1 MHMVYTSVLLTVL
14 ISFLLLFHH
23 WGQNKGVIY
32 LVILLLSATIRP
44 LLFYLFNNQ
53 AYTDLFAQLFL
64 HLDPITCLFG
74 PMLLYYFRSLLKD
87 KLVLDWALLL
97 HLIPAFVIL
106 LNTLPYYGVP
116 FAEKMEFAAQV
127 QAGDPTRENNF
138 PYLLFHYRWQKL
150 FLPGY
155 NLLYALI
162 SIAYAFRVRQQGTFY
177 VKRRVWF
184 LLTRVAWV
192 FGIYF
197 SPIFFFILYS
207 TIINPENY
215 ELSFTNEAYQNN
227 GFLYFNT
234 LILPISFLL
243 MPKVLYGEKQKGS
256 PLESIWA
263 SIKDFFAR
271 RYPDSAKPSSESE
284 AVEQI
289 VSYLEQAKPYLKDDF
304 SQHDLS
310 IALNIPQK
318 RITECFNKQL
328 KVSFPLYR
336 NTLRIR
342 HATDLLRAGAHLNTS
357 IEGIEERSGFK
368 SKSAF
373 YLAFKAV
380 HGIRPVDWI
389 KENL

>member
-1 MHMVYTSVLLTVL
+1 MVYTSLLLTVL

-32 LVILLLSATIRP
+32 LVILLLSASIRP

-127 QAGDPTRENNF
+127 QADDPSRENNF

-162 SIAYAFRVRQQGTFY
+162 SITYAFRVRQQGTFY

-184 LLTRVAWV
+184 LLTRVACV

-243 MPKVLYGEKQKGS
+243 MPKVLYGEKQKES
-256 PLESIWA
+256 TLESIWA

-342 HATDLLRAGAHLNTS
+342 HATELLREGAHLTTS
-357 IEGIEERSGFK
+357 IEGIAERSGFK

>member
-1 MHMVYTSVLLTVL
+1 MVYTSLLLTVL

-32 LVILLLSATIRP
+32 LVIMLLSATIRP

-127 QAGDPTRENNF
+127 QAGDHSRENNF

-342 HATDLLRAGAHLNTS
+342 HATDLIREGAHLTTS
-357 IEGIEERSGFK
+357 IEGIAERSGFK

-380 HGIRPVDWI
+380 HGITPVEWI

>member
-1 MHMVYTSVLLTVL
+1 MVYTTLLLTVL

-32 LVILLLSATIRP
+32 LVILLLSASIRP

-127 QAGDPTRENNF
+127 QADDPSRENNF

-215 ELSFTNEAYQNN
+215 ELSFTNKAYQNN

-243 MPKVLYGEKQKGS
+243 MPKILYGEKQKES
-256 PLESIWA
+256 TLESIWA

-271 RYPDSAKPSSESE
+271 RYPDSAKSSSESE

-342 HATDLLRAGAHLNTS
+342 HATELLREGAHLTTS
-357 IEGIEERSGFK
+357 IEGIAERSGFK

>member
-1 MHMVYTSVLLTVL
+1 
-14 ISFLLLFHH
+14 
-23 WGQNKGVIY
+23 
-32 LVILLLSATIRP
+32 
-44 LLFYLFNNQ
+44 
-53 AYTDLFAQLFL
+53 
-64 HLDPITCLFG
+64 
-74 PMLLYYFRSLLKD
+74 
-87 KLVLDWALLL
+87 
-97 HLIPAFVIL
+97 
-106 LNTLPYYGVP
+106 
-116 FAEKMEFAAQV
+116 
-127 QAGDPTRENNF
+127 
-138 PYLLFHYRWQKL
+138 
-150 FLPGY
+150 
-155 NLLYALI
+155 LYALI
-162 SIAYAFRVRQQGTFY
+162 SIVYAFRVRQQGTFY

-184 LLTRVAWV
+184 LLTRVALV

-263 SIKDFFAR
+263 SIKEFFTR

-304 SQHDLS
+304 SQHDIS

-328 KVSFPLYR
+328 NVSFPLYR

-342 HATDLLRAGAHLNTS
+342 HATDLLREGAHLTTS
-357 IEGIEERSGFK
+357 IEGIAERSGFK

>member
-1 MHMVYTSVLLTVL
+1 MVYTSLLLTVL

-32 LVILLLSATIRP
+32 LVIMLLSATIRP

-127 QAGDPTRENNF
+127 QAGDPSRENNF

-155 NLLYALI
+155 NLIYALI

-256 PLESIWA
+256 PLESIWE
-263 SIKDFFAR
+263 SIKEFFAR
-271 RYPDSAKPSSESE
+271 RYPEHDKPKSESE

-328 KVSFPLYR
+328 NVSFPLYR

-342 HATDLLRAGAHLNTS
+342 HATDLLREGAHLTTS
-357 IEGIEERSGFK
+357 IEGIAERSGFK

-380 HGIRPVDWI
+380 HGITPVDWI

>member
-1 MHMVYTSVLLTVL
+1 
-14 ISFLLLFHH
+14 
-23 WGQNKGVIY
+23 
-32 LVILLLSATIRP
+32 
-44 LLFYLFNNQ
+44 
-53 AYTDLFAQLFL
+53 
-64 HLDPITCLFG
+64 
-74 PMLLYYFRSLLKD
+74 MLLYYFRSLLKD

-127 QAGDPTRENNF
+127 QADDPSRENNF

-162 SIAYAFRVRQQGTFY
+162 SITYAFRVRQQGTFY

-184 LLTRVAWV
+184 LLTRVALV

-243 MPKVLYGEKQKGS
+243 MPKVLYGEKQKES
-256 PLESIWA
+256 TLESIWA

-342 HATDLLRAGAHLNTS
+342 HATELLREGAHLTTS
-357 IEGIEERSGFK
+357 IEGIAERSGFK

>member
-1 MHMVYTSVLLTVL
+1 
-14 ISFLLLFHH
+14 
-23 WGQNKGVIY
+23 
-32 LVILLLSATIRP
+32 
-44 LLFYLFNNQ
+44 
-53 AYTDLFAQLFL
+53 
-64 HLDPITCLFG
+64 
-74 PMLLYYFRSLLKD
+74 MLLYYFRSLLKD

-127 QAGDPTRENNF
+127 QADDPSRENNF

-243 MPKVLYGEKQKGS
+243 MPKVLYGEKQKES
-256 PLESIWA
+256 TLESIWA

-304 SQHDLS
+304 SQHDIS

-318 RITECFNKQL
+318 RITECFNKLL

-342 HATDLLRAGAHLNTS
+342 HATDLLREGAHLTTS
-357 IEGIEERSGFK
+357 IEGIAERSGFK